1 MAGTDRR
8 DAHTTPHD
16 AAHGGRQG
24 SKKRAQSL
32 NHVCHTPPLTQ
43 LLAFT
48 LPPRAPAPGGPR
60 RARRHDHR
68 PFNRE
73 RKFGVRLTQATSMHS
88 TAS

>member
-16 AAHGGRQG
+16 ATHGGRQG

-32 NHVCHTPPLTQ
+32 NHVRRTLPLTQ

-48 LPPRAPAPGGPR
+48 LPPRAPAPSGAR

-73 RKFGVRLTQATSMHS
+73 RKLQCD
-88 TAS
+88 